1 MKYKIVVFYVLGFV
15 GDNKNHETHYRIITW
30 ETERPWYIFETI
42 LYYHPRKRLSH
53 RYILN
58 LPGICYRY
66 PEDRDILG
74 ELKLILETRPGIKEA
89 TKIIEYERT
98 F

>member
-1 MKYKIVVFYVLGFV
+1 MKYKIAVFYVLRCC
-15 GDNKNHETHYRIITW
+15 GDHHYHIITW
-30 ETERPWYIFETI
+30 ETERPWYTFETV

-53 RYILN
+53 RYILH
-58 LPGICYRY
+58 LPGMLNRY
-66 PEDRDILG
+66 PKDRDILG
-74 ELKLILETRPGIKEA
+74 ELKLILETRITVKEA